1 MMEERPLA
9 TTGYKARIRAGK
21 TNTHSSCNNR
31 KQSKQSR
38 DSNFGGS
45 SRTVGGTD
53 LARTRR
59 RLLNRSFLSL
69 SLQAMAL
76 SSRGRQSREEGRSSH
91 VPHTKATHSLI
102 IIMAAAGCPMS
113 VALGLS
119 GVSRRSVGQSP
130 PSLSLSE
137 PVGRSVHWNKPAAGE
152 GTLAQTLTCFL
163 PCDQQR
169 TKPHH
174 PSSVL
179 CSP

>member
-1 MMEERPLA
+1 MQQLVTRQGYEQGRPTPTAHA
-9 TTGYKARIRAGK
+9 TTGSRA
-21 TNTHSSCNNR
+21 SR
-31 KQSKQSR
+31 SR

-45 SRTVGGTD
+45 SRTVGEKKQKTAYGQGLKGRQSLPVD
-53 LARTRR
+53 EGGRIWHAHGGGCLIAH
-59 RLLNRSFLSL
+59 FSL

-137 PVGRSVHWNKPAAGE
+137 PVGRSVHSASRW
-152 GTLAQTLTCFL
+152 
-163 PCDQQR
+163 
-169 TKPHH
+169 
-174 PSSVL
+174 SS
-179 CSP
+179 

>member
-1 MMEERPLA
+1 M
-9 TTGYKARIRAGK
+9 
-21 TNTHSSCNNR
+21 
-31 KQSKQSR
+31 
-38 DSNFGGS
+38 
-45 SRTVGGTD
+45 
-53 LARTRR
+53 ARTWR
-59 RLLNRSFLSL
+59 RLLNRSFL

-163 PCDQQR
+163 PCDQQW

-179 CSP
+179 CSRIKQKKSAYRSVRCCRRDRFQSGQSMDGQPVTADNLLAVRVMNDF